1 MEESLVLVPIVLEH
15 EMSLQVPSDMPH
27 LVFKEALSVTNKQM
41 PFFAEALEH
50 ELQRYRTGNSI
61 DMATV
66 CRVTRQTNFL
76 KEVDLMMEGRDPS
89 TNINLFKAALYLHAK
104 DFLKISQIKSA
115 ITNYT
120 VANREFLE
128 AGLPTRADV
137 LMKVL
142 RVGNRFICDKV
153 LELWL
158 SHCKSRLSTKNKL
171 TIWEFLFL
179 FSNSSERDRLFI
191 EKLPRPSHK
200 LVKNSSNTYQLEQ
213 DLSSTRVPDKWLNS
227 HLNSI
232 IDTRRVHFY
241 TASRRQTRPLRRK
254 GTKLLKKISILN
266 SAPATDLQRTL
277 RSPTLY
283 QEIKSTLTQGRQR
296 LKSAGNF
303 RSASNTQRSDTNLGL
318 CASQSTK
325 DFQIHPILVKASTS
339 CAASLKSHRSWNVRP
354 STAVHRKT
362 RSTCV
367 RPKQLDLPSK
377 EVYRRELIGVR
388 DYGVTEYRS

>member
-15 EMSLQVPSDMPH
+15 EMSIQVPSDMPH

-50 ELQRYRTGNSI
+50 GLQRYRTGNSI

-66 CRVTRQTNFL
+66 CRATRQTNFL

-89 TNINLFKAALYLHAK
+89 TNISLFKAALYLHAK

-128 AGLPTRADV
+128 AGLPARADV

-213 DLSSTRVPDKWLNS
+213 DLSSTRVPDKWLNA
-227 HLNSI
+227 HLNSM

-241 TASRRQTRPLRRK
+241 TASRRQPLRRK
-254 GTKLLKKISILN
+254 GTKLLKKVSILN
-266 SAPATDLQRTL
+266 SSPETNLQRTL

-296 LKSAGNF
+296 LKSAGNS
-303 RSASNTQRSDTNLGL
+303 RPASITQLSVTNLGL
-318 CASQSTK
+318 SSQSTK
-325 DFQIHPILVKASTS
+325 DFKIHPILVKSSTS
-339 CAASLKSHRSWNVRP
+339 SVASSKTHRSWNVRP

-367 RPKQLDLPSK
+367 SPKQLDLPSK
-377 EVYRRELIGVR
+377 EVYKKELRGVR
-388 DYGVTEYRS
+388 DYGVTGYKS